1 MDMNGRSTSS
11 AVAQTVRSRWIGRVR
26 RFHRGQAACVVLVF
40 AVLIVGAAW
49 VVSSPVAGSPDDDY
63 HLGSIWCPR
72 PVASS
77 GCQTRVVD
85 GVTEVMVPEAVG
97 RPVCYAFVFDRSAAC
112 RLSLSDDRS
121 SYSRRYDDGNYP
133 TGYYRFHHLLVGH
146 DVERSVLI
154 MRGVNVLIAVA
165 LLGAIAYF
173 MPVRLR
179 EGVAMALL
187 ASWIPMGIYFVAS
200 NNPSSWAI
208 TGVFAYALG
217 LYASV
222 RSEGGRQWVLL
233 GLGLLGAV
241 LAFASRADSSFYVF
255 VVSLAVLAGV
265 RWRRGLIPHAVVAAA
280 ASVVGII
287 NMSGLGQTS
296 ALGGARD
303 EGIPWRTRLYRN
315 LMEIPGYFAGFYGQG
330 RGRGMGWL
338 DIPLDGPAAVLAVG
352 LAGAAVFAGARAMSW
367 RRAASMTIMLGA
379 MAGIPVVIGMTGSF
393 RVWEYQSRYVL
404 PLLAVTFLVWLVIDD
419 RRTLLSRGQTVLF
432 VLLSTT
438 VHAIALHTLIQRYV
452 SAIGA
457 DPGDRIFSL
466 NARVTWWWSIPISPM
481 GVWLVGVLAYLGAVS
496 TTMCLARRRTDGPGN
511 AIRNPVVPPKA
522 HRETDSTIGVA
533 VSN

>member
-1 MDMNGRSTSS
+1 M
-11 AVAQTVRSRWIGRVR
+11 SRMETG
-26 RFHRGQAACVVLVF
+26 
-40 AVLIVGAAW
+40 AVLSRRPAVVGGLLLILMLLTGLGWA
-49 VVSSPVAGSPDDDY
+49 VSSPVESSPDDNY

-72 PVASS
+72 PAGES
-77 GCQTRVVD
+77 CQTSVVD
-85 GVTEVMVPEAVG
+85 GDPVVRVPIAVADESM
-97 RPVCYAFVFDRSAAC
+97 RCYVLQSNKSAGCA
-112 RLSLSDDRS
+112 LG
-121 SYSRRYDDGNYP
+121 YDDSHMVWSKRFDNGAYP
-133 TGYYRFHHLLVGH
+133 IGYYHFHHLLVGK
-146 DVERSVLI
+146 DVQTSVLV

-367 RRAASMTIMLGA
+367 RRAASMTIGA

-419 RRTLLSRGQTVLF
+419 RRTLLSRGQAVLF